1 MQHASKPA
9 SFAFEPLSQ
18 PVAGVSRPTSL
29 SAAQTEIWLAQALA
43 PESPVYTLAQR
54 ATLPDDL
61 DVASFERAVQ
71 ATVDETEALHVRF
84 VSGDNGPLQ
93 IQGVAPHWSLEGER
107 SVGLPPPDIDRVIDE
122 ALRWPLP
129 LAEGALFRLFLFRR
143 QDGAWEYCQL
153 FHHIAMDGLSCVLF
167 ATRVA
172 EHYGSF
178 VRGGQP
184 APRRFEHFGALL
196 AADRDYRSSKR
207 AEEDRKYWRE
217 TLAGLDDGLEGQA
230 AKASYA
236 AVLQTARLC
245 RKQTARLKAIATSAG
260 TTLPSL
266 FGAVAGVLSSVRKD
280 TDDTVIGFVVA
291 GRPDG
296 PSRSIPGAVSNIVA
310 LRLCVPQGLR
320 WIELIRLAG
329 RLVKR
334 GLRHQRARLEDVRR
348 DLGLFGHGE
357 QLTSIVV
364 NYTPFYGPID
374 LGASTVRLRNMGN
387 GPVDDFAIVVYHH
400 PDDDE
405 ILIDFKANGSRRS
418 ASDVAQFR
426 QQFEFLLAALA
437 VDADA
442 PAESAAVLGPGERE
456 RILTGWNETS
466 NALPDVTLPDMF
478 AAVVQR
484 VGRDIAIV
492 AGDVTLSYRDIDEQS
507 NRIARAL
514 IAFGARPET
523 RVAVAM
529 RRSERLILALLAILK
544 TGAAYLPLDLDSPR
558 ARLELVLADAEPV
571 AIVTC
576 QDDRANIEALV
587 GTKLNRGSIF
597 VLDDPDTNW
606 CTDEVCEAAAAGVVR
621 SCALLPDHP
630 AYLCYTSGSTGQP
643 KAVIVT
649 HRDVADL
656 VRDRRWQQSAPVRML
671 VHSPVAFDAST
682 YEIWVPL
689 LNGGSTVVAP
699 PGRLDSRTLENVI
712 ASQGVTDLWLTAGLF
727 HLIADESPI
736 SFSGLRQVVAGGDV
750 LSAEAISKVLKACP
764 DLRVV
769 NGYGPTETT
778 TFCTTHE
785 MTERSARSAPVPI
798 GRPLDNVRA
807 YVLDRRLRVLPAGVV
822 GELYIAGAGLAR
834 GYWRRPDLTSER
846 FVACPFG
853 PAGERMYRTGD
864 RASWHQDGYLMF
876 AGRADS
882 QLKLRGFRI
891 EPREIEAAL
900 AELGIG
906 QSAVVL
912 HKGSAGRDLL
922 TAYVVGEGADP
933 QMLRR
938 QLATKLPDYMV
949 PAVIIRLETLPLT
962 PNGKLDRRSL
972 PAPSFTSQEPMAP
985 RTAMEEIIGR
995 LFADALQLETVGI
1008 HDNFFDDLGGNS
1020 LLALRI
1026 TGAIRRDIG
1035 ADVAA
1040 TAMFTAPTIALLA
1053 RHVESF
1059 KPAAAAVAAPAVVAS
1074 GEAIE
1079 TTMSLAEIETILEGR
1094 FRNESS
1100 DAKAFIATVTEQGD
1114 EFLLFSPGE
1123 RRASDRTDVAFPLGS
1138 ISKFLASLL
1147 LGMMEQAGRIT
1158 IHTAFGRR
1166 VPREWRL
1173 PETLAEGISM
1183 ADLATHTSGLPAY
1196 VKELVNC
1203 SEDVLRNYLETFEGD
1218 LSDRAYEY
1226 CSLGISLLGFALR
1239 QDEADDY
1246 LKVLKRYLL
1255 DPLGMTNTV
1264 SRIRRTLSDGTQET
1278 GFHFYE
1284 CSSDMAASIDDLHRI
1299 LAAFLA
1305 RGSSPAKS
1313 ALSRML
1319 TVSRPTGMPELNMTI
1334 GLRSRTTHGDH
1345 LLYHGGGGSGFR
1357 AFFGLAP
1364 RRSKGI
1370 VILTN
1375 REIHIGDIG
1384 QHWLSPAYPLIVPRR
1399 P

>member
-1 MQHASKPA
+1 MQHVSKPA
-9 SFAFEPLSQ
+9 SYVSGLPSPSTSALST
-18 PVAGVSRPTSL
+18 PTAL
-29 SAAQTEIWLAQALA
+29 SAAQTEIWLAQSLA
-43 PESPVYTLAQR
+43 PDSPIYTLAQR
-54 ATLPDDL
+54 ATLPDDV
-61 DVASFERAVQ
+61 DATRFEQAVQ
-71 ATVDETEALHVRF
+71 ATVDETDALQVLF
-84 VSGDNGPLQ
+84 GSDETGPLQ
-93 IQGVAPHWSLEGER
+93 RLGVTPQWSLEGER
-107 SVGLPPPDIDRVIDE
+107 SVALPPAEIDRVIDE
-122 ALRWPLP
+122 ALREPLR
-129 LAEGALFRLFLFRR
+129 LTGGALFRVFLFRR

-172 EHYGSF
+172 EHHANL
-178 VRGGQP
+178 VREGRP
-184 APRRFEHFGALL
+184 APRRFEAFASLL
-196 AADRDYRSSKR
+196 AADRDYRSSRR
-207 AEEDRKYWRE
+207 AEEDRGYWRDA
-217 TLAGLDDGLEGQA
+217 LAGLDDGFEGQR

-245 RKQTARLKAIATSAG
+245 REQTERLKAIAASAG

-266 FGAVAGVLSSVRKD
+266 FCAVAGVLSSNRKD
-280 TDDTVIGFVVA
+280 ADDAVIGFVVA
-291 GRPDG
+291 GRPDVRA
-296 PSRSIPGAVSNIVA
+296 RSIPGAVSNIIA
-310 LRLCVPQGLR
+310 LRLSVPNGVR
-320 WIELIRLAG
+320 WRELISSTG
-329 RLVKR
+329 RQVKK

-348 DLGLFGHGE
+348 DLGLFGQGD
-357 QLTSIVV
+357 QLTSVVV
-364 NYTPFYGPID
+364 NYTPFYGPICF
-374 LGASTVRLRNMGN
+374 GSSTVRLRNMGN

-405 ILIDFKANGSRRS
+405 ILIDFKANDSRRKTS
-418 ASDVAQFR
+418 EVTQFR
-426 QQFEFLLAALA
+426 RQFEALLAALVA
-437 VDADA
+437 EPDA
-442 PAESAAVLGPGERE
+442 PVDSASLLGPDERE
-456 RILTGWNETS
+456 RILTGWNDTD
-466 NALPDVTLPDMF
+466 NALPDATLPELF
-478 AAVVQR
+478 AAAVRRAGSDVAM
-484 VGRDIAIV
+484 VARDV
-492 AGDVTLSYRDIDEQS
+492 KLSYRDIDRQS
-507 NRIARAL
+507 NRMARAL
-514 IAFGARPET
+514 IARGAGPET

-558 ARLELVLADAEPV
+558 DRLALVLADADP
-571 AIVTC
+571 IVIVSC
-576 QDDRANIEALV
+576 QDDRATIEVMA
-587 GTKLNRGSIF
+587 GTGLPDDRVVI
-597 VLDDPDTNW
+597 LDDPDMSW
-606 CTDEVCEAAAAGVVR
+606 DEEEICETAALDVVGSR
-621 SCALLPDHP
+621 ALLPDHP

-656 VRDRRWQQSAPVRML
+656 VRDRRWLQPAPARML

-689 LNGGSTVVAP
+689 LNGGSIVVAP
-699 PGRLDSRTLENVI
+699 PGALDSRTLENII

-727 HLIADESPI
+727 HLIADESPT

-750 LSAEAISKVLKACP
+750 LSPDAIDKVLDACP
-764 DLRVV
+764 NLRVV

-778 TFCTTHE
+778 TFCTTHR
-785 MTERSARSAPVPI
+785 MMERPVQPAPVPI

-834 GYWRRPDLTSER
+834 GYWRRPDLTAER

-853 PAGERMYRTGD
+853 PGGQRMYRTGD

-882 QLKLRGFRI
+882 QVKLRGFRI

-912 HKGSAGRDLL
+912 HKGSSGRDLL
-922 TAYVVGEGADP
+922 TAYVVDQGTDP
-933 QMLRR
+933 QILRH
-938 QLATKLPDYMV
+938 QLATRLPEYMV
-949 PAVIIRLETLPLT
+949 PATIIRLDVLPLT
-962 PNGKLDRRSL
+962 PNGKLDRRRL
-972 PAPSFTSQEPMAP
+972 PAPSFASRDLMAP

-1026 TGAIRRDIG
+1026 AGAIRRDIG
-1035 ADVAA
+1035 VDVAA
-1040 TAMFTAPTIALLA
+1040 TAMFTAPTVALLA
-1053 RHVESF
+1053 RHIESF
-1059 KPAAAAVAAPAVVAS
+1059 KSAAAAVAAPAVLVPAEEIGTTAS
-1074 GEAIE
+1074 L
-1079 TTMSLAEIETILEGR
+1079 SEIETILEGR
-1094 FRNESS
+1094 FRSESP
-1100 DAKAFIATVTEQGD
+1100 DAKAFVATVTEQGD
-1114 EFLLFSPGE
+1114 QFLLFSRGE
-1123 RRASDRTDVAFPLGS
+1123 RRDSDRTDVAFPLGS

-1158 IHTAFGRR
+1158 IHTAFGSR
-1166 VPREWRL
+1166 VPSDWRL
-1173 PETLAEGISM
+1173 PPMLAEGISM

-1196 VKELVNC
+1196 VKELANC
-1203 SEDVLRNYLETFEGD
+1203 SEDALRNYLETFEGE

-1239 QDEADDY
+1239 HEEADDY

-1264 SRIRRTLSDGTQET
+1264 SRTRRTLPDGTPET

-1305 RGSSPAKS
+1305 RESSPAKS
-1313 ALSRML
+1313 ALSRMR
-1319 TVSRPTGMPELNMTI
+1319 TVSRPTGMPELDMTI

-1345 LLYHGGGGSGFR
+1345 LLYHGGGGPGFR

-1364 RRSKGI
+1364 RRAKGI